1 MRSHYPKKPVAET
14 GEVQGGRQRSPHLT
28 EGRVTPYLRVANV
41 FDGFISFDDLKEM
54 PFRDSEIDQYSLRP
68 GDVLLNEGQ
77 SLELVGRAAMFTSGP
92 TDCCFQNTLIRYR
105 AGPEVLS
112 EYAVQLFRFCQ
123 HTGIFSAIATKTNS
137 IAHLGVS
144 RFGALQ
150 LPFPSLTI
158 QGQIAE
164 ILRTWDLAIEKTD
177 RLIDAKTTNFAHWS
191 HSLLTGRHR
200 LGRRRSN
207 WPSLAL
213 TEVTTE
219 ATARN
224 GAAEIGV
231 DAVMGVNKIH
241 GMIPMKDHVRAS
253 DLSRYK
259 VVRPEAFA
267 YNPMRLNI
275 GSIAQNQHA
284 RDVLV
289 SPDYVVFD
297 ANPDFL
303 LPAYFDHIRRTPMWS
318 RFVKSAGSGGVRV
331 RIYYNDFADFILE
344 LPPLAEQARIVEVLD
359 TGRREI
365 AILEQQRNALA
376 KQKRGLMQKLLTG
389 EWPVSVPKSRGAAA

>member
-1 MRSHYPKKPVAET
+1 MPFDPRLPRYIRITDISERGQLSDDDPRSIEATAAT
-14 GEVQGGRQRSPHLT
+14 GSEVHAGDILLARSGATVGKSYLHRL
-28 EGRVTPYLRVANV
+28 EGAYAHAGYLIRLRPDITKIDPEYLFQFTYSPQYLRWVE
-41 FDGFISFDDLKEM
+41 ISQRAGAQPNINATEY
-54 PFRDSEIDQYSLRP
+54 SSLRVP
-68 GDVLLNEGQ
+68 VPPL
-77 SLELVGRAAMFTSGP
+77 P
-92 TDCCFQNTLIRYR
+92 
-105 AGPEVLS
+105 
-112 EYAVQLFRFCQ
+112 VQR
-123 HTGIFSAIATKTNS
+123 
-137 IAHLGVS
+137 
-144 RFGALQ
+144 R
-150 LPFPSLTI
+150 
-158 QGQIAE
+158 IAE
-164 ILRTWDLAIEKTD
+164 VLRTWDEAIEKTE
-177 RLIDAKTTNFAHWS
+177 RLIEAKTTNFAHWS
-191 HSLLTGRHR
+191 HALLTGRHR

-359 TGRREI
+359 AGRREI